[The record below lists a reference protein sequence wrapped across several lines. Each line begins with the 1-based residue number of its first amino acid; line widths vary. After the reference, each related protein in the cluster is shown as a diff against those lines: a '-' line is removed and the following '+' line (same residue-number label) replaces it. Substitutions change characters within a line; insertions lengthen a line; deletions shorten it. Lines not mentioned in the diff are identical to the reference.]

1 MLSIIALVFSIL
13 CFLTSVEMYRL
24 KRLEQTKRLL
34 LEKLLDSLLDEL
46 EKEGEE
52 NNGRKNN
59 KKNK

>member
-13 CFLTSVEMYRL
+13 CFISTIEMYRL
-24 KRLEQTKRLL
+24 KRLEQRKRILM
-34 LEKLLDSLLDEL
+34 EMMIDSLLDEL